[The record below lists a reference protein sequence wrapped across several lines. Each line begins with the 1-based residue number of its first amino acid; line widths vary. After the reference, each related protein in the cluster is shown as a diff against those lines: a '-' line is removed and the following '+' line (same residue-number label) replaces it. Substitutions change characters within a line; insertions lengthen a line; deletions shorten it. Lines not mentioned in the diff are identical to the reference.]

1 MKRRD
6 FLKVGASAIGFPYLI
21 PSSALGKA
29 GTVAPSNRIVF
40 GCIGYGW
47 QGSGNTRGLLG
58 QKGVQYVAGS
68 DVDAN
73 HLADFKKYIDES
85 YGNTDCRTY
94 VDYREML
101 ANESLDAVNIALPD
115 HWHAICAIDALKA
128 GCDVHGEKP
137 LTHNLVD
144 GRAICD
150 AVKRYGRIWQTG
162 SWQRSRSDFHH
173 ASQLVRNGRIG
184 KVHTIEVGLGGG
196 VTDYMKNG
204 DQVAPMPVPKEL
216 DYDRWIGP
224 APWAPYCPPRV
235 HKNWRWH
242 MDYGGGKLMDWVGHY
257 VDIAHWGMGYDRTG
271 PVEIEGTGVR
281 PETGFWNSHTD
292 FDVTCK
298 YSDGV
303 VMKVHS
309 DRKRLWGTKWFG
321 DDGWIYVCREKLEA
335 SNPDILRETIGP
347 NETHLYKSDDHMA
360 NFVECIRSRK
370 ETITTAETG
379 HRSAS
384 VGHLALIAI
393 ETGRKIKWDPKTETI
408 INDPVASCML
418 SEPKRSPWVTM

>member
-196 VTDYMKNG
+196 VTDY
-204 DQVAPMPVPKEL
+204 
-216 DYDRWIGP
+216 
-224 APWAPYCPPRV
+224 
-235 HKNWRWH
+235 
-242 MDYGGGKLMDWVGHY
+242 
-257 VDIAHWGMGYDRTG
+257 
-271 PVEIEGTGVR
+271 
-281 PETGFWNSHTD
+281 
-292 FDVTCK
+292 
-298 YSDGV
+298 
-303 VMKVHS
+303 
-309 DRKRLWGTKWFG
+309 
-321 DDGWIYVCREKLEA
+321 
-335 SNPDILRETIGP
+335 
-347 NETHLYKSDDHMA
+347 
-360 NFVECIRSRK
+360 
-370 ETITTAETG
+370 
-379 HRSAS
+379 
-384 VGHLALIAI
+384 
-393 ETGRKIKWDPKTETI
+393 
-408 INDPVASCML
+408 
-418 SEPKRSPWVTM
+418 